1 MHFKKLKSTCYRL
14 ITRDLYNNYFEDEKL
29 VHFYIFFI
37 KYFILSNFS
46 INKLIFLKFRQLC
59 NMSL

>member
-29 VHFYIFFI
+29 VHFYIIFI

-46 INKLIFLKFRQLC
+46 INKLTFF
-59 NMSL
+59 